1 MKRNAAILACVIGLS
16 GCATK
21 VDTRVDKAKVE
32 AGLQQYS
39 RLLLSMDSTGIAAM
53 FAPDGEVTNPSQ
65 PPVKGRAEI
74 QKFIASFADFHVLS
88 NTDIATSTLIDGNT
102 AEQLGAPMS
111 RAFARPRGISS
122 RFPAASRSN
131 GSRTRQVTGRSC
143 SWRRSRLSNSTTGTP
158 GRLATNLSPAKQSI

>member
-102 AEQLGAPMS
+102 AEQLGTYEQSVRSPQGHLFKGSGRLEIEWVKDEAGDWQIMQLET
-111 RAFARPRGISS
+111 
-122 RFPAASRSN
+122 FPA
-131 GSRTRQVTGRSC
+131 
-143 SWRRSRLSNSTTGTP
+143 
-158 GRLATNLSPAKQSI
+158 K

>member
-1 MKRNAAILACVIGLS
+1 MKRNAAILACLIVLS

-39 RLLLSMDSTGIAAM
+39 RLLLSMDSAGIAAM

-74 QKFIASFADFHVLS
+74 QKFIASFSDFHVLS

-102 AEQLGAPMS
+102 AEQLGTYEQSVRSPQGHLFKVSGRLEIEWVKDEAGDWQIMQLET
-111 RAFARPRGISS
+111 
-122 RFPAASRSN
+122 FPA
-131 GSRTRQVTGRSC
+131 
-143 SWRRSRLSNSTTGTP
+143 
-158 GRLATNLSPAKQSI
+158 K